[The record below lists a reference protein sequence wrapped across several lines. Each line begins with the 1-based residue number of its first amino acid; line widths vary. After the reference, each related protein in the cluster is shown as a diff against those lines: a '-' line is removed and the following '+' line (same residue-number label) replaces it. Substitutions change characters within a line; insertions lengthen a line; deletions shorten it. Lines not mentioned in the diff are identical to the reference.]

1 MQPRLTLIA
10 SPNVGEYLSVRMT
23 MDILLSLL
31 CHRFRE
37 LRDTSC
43 HAHVFIRRGIV
54 FATTRCAVAPGAM
67 IQSLL
72 CRQDVGLLTL
82 PNLQS
87 RLLDG
92 AGKRKRQCPRQ
103 SRLES
108 NIHGIQTGRGQFTG
122 LAARQER
129 NPRNGGGD
137 GSQEAPHRGIGHL
150 VHRLLLGAGQS
161 R

>member
-1 MQPRLTLIA
+1 MQRRLTLIA
-10 SPNVGEYLSVRMT
+10 NPQVGEYLPARMT

-43 HAHVFIRRGIV
+43 HAQVFIRRGIV

-72 CRQDVGLLTL
+72 CPQDVGLLAF

-87 RLLDG
+87 WLLDG
-92 AGKRKRQCPRQ
+92 AGKRKRQRPRQ
-103 SRLES
+103 SR
-108 NIHGIQTGRGQFTG
+108 
-122 LAARQER
+122 
-129 NPRNGGGD
+129 
-137 GSQEAPHRGIGHL
+137 
-150 VHRLLLGAGQS
+150 
-161 R
+161 